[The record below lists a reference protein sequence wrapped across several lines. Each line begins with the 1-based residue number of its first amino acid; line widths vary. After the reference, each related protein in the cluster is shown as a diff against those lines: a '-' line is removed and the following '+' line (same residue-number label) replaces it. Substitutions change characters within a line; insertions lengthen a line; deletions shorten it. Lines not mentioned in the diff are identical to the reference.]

1 MGTEQLRLCCPGGW
15 ENQGDVGQ
23 REQTFSYKMNSGDLM
38 YNMAT
43 IFKNNVLYTWN
54 LLRM

>member
-43 IFKNNVLYTWN
+43 IFKNNVLYT
-54 LLRM
+54 